1 MLNMKNENQ
10 LTKMNCE
17 RRHAFKQCFKT
28 YYPTLLSK
36 AVKLLKVPELAEDA
50 VQDVFVQLW
59 KSETELSA
67 ITCVE
72 AFLVKCLKNRGLN
85 ILRGQK
91 REILRYIEKKYSSP
105 TKTENTEQTVLFNDI
120 YGRVKSSIDG
130 LSTAR
135 REVFEMKLEGASNK
149 EIATHLDISEN
160 TVKVHY
166 NRASKTIRKAV
177 HE

>member
-10 LTKMNCE
+10 FTKGDCD

-36 AVKLLKVPELAEDA
+36 AIKLLKVPELAEDA

-59 KSETELSA
+59 NSKTELSA
-67 ITCVE
+67 LKSVE

-85 ILRGQK
+85 ILRSQK
-91 REILRYIEKKYSSP
+91 REILRYIEKKYNAP
-105 TKTENTEQTVLFNDI
+105 TNTENTEQTVMFNDI
-120 YGRVKSSIDG
+120 YGRVQNSIDG
-130 LSTAR
+130 LSKAR

-149 EIATHLDISEN
+149 EIANQLDISEN